1 MGELKRANKLAAGT
15 CLLSAVRQNS
25 IELMKALLE
34 DKDETR
40 TDDNGASLLMIAL
53 STGSVEAV
61 KLLLSS
67 EAIKDQDEDSNNVLH
82 YALQSSNVKE
92 MTEMLASFIS
102 SSDIEMK
109 DLLSAKNKT
118 DKNTPIHTLAK
129 QDNADPSHIFGC
141 LPDKELFL
149 FRDLQM
155 KTMCPV

>member
-1 MGELKRANKLAAGT
+1 MDELKRANKLAAGT

-25 IELMKALLE
+25 IKLMKALLE

-67 EAIKDQDEDSNNVLH
+67 EAIKDQDEDSNNVFH

-92 MTEMLASFIS
+92 MTEVLASFIS
-102 SSDIEMK
+102 SS
-109 DLLSAKNKT
+109 S
-118 DKNTPIHTLAK
+118 
-129 QDNADPSHIFGC
+129 SS
-141 LPDKELFL
+141 
-149 FRDLQM
+149 
-155 KTMCPV
+155 